1 MYQRRTHPPNDSCPV
16 GRRIGCDLY
25 HIAKDLVETS
35 GSTCPYSAGVVA
47 QITSGTAF
55 DKHGR
60 PFRRRNYIPG
70 IVVVAALAVVTLVVW
85 VIAFNQPTDTHQLAA
100 CNPPPPVANAT
111 QTALG
116 EQVTTATMS
125 DVTPAKLA
133 DTKIR
138 VLNASGQGGQA
149 AEVAGALRDL
159 GYAPPTAGNDTVY
172 ENTRLECQG
181 QIRFGPSGRAAA
193 AALWLVTPCTE
204 LFEDQR
210 PDDTVDLAIGTEFS
224 EVSHNDD
231 IDAVLASLRPD
242 ATQPAESTLLKKIHS
257 AAC

>member
-1 MYQRRTHPPNDSCPV
+1 M
-16 GRRIGCDLY
+16 
-25 HIAKDLVETS
+25 
-35 GSTCPYSAGVVA
+35 VA

-60 PFRRRNYIPG
+60 PFRRRNILPA
-70 IVVVAALAVVTLVVW
+70 IITVIALAVVTLVVW
-85 VIAFNQPTDTHQLAA
+85 VFAFNQTSDVQQAAA
-100 CNPPPPVANAT
+100 CNPPPAAADAT

-116 EQVTTATMS
+116 QQMSPATMT

-172 ENTRLECQG
+172 ENTRLACQG
-181 QIRFGPSGRAAA
+181 QIRFGPAGRAAA
-193 AALWLVTPCTE
+193 AALWLVAPCTE
-204 LFEDQR
+204 LYQDQR
-210 PDDTVDLAIGTEFS
+210 GDDTVDLAIGTEFT
-224 EVSHNDD
+224 EISHNDD
-231 IDAVLASLRPD
+231 IDAVLASLKPD
-242 ATQPAESTLLKKIHS
+242 ATQPADSALLKKIHS

>member
-1 MYQRRTHPPNDSCPV
+1 
-16 GRRIGCDLY
+16 
-25 HIAKDLVETS
+25 
-35 GSTCPYSAGVVA
+35 VVS

-60 PFRRRNYIPG
+60 PFRRRNYLPG
-70 IVVVAALAVVTLVVW
+70 IITVVALAVVTLLVW
-85 VIAFNQPTDTHQLAA
+85 VIAFNQTTEVQQQAA
-100 CNPPPPVANAT
+100 CNPPPAAGDAT

-116 EQVTTATMS
+116 EQVSAATMTE
-125 DVTPAKLA
+125 VTPAKLA

-181 QIRFGPSGRAAA
+181 QIRFGPTGRAAA
-193 AALWLVTPCTE
+193 ASLWLVAPCTE
-204 LFEDQR
+204 LFQDQR
-210 PDDTVDLAIGTEFS
+210 GDDTVDLAIGTEFS
-224 EVSHNDD
+224 EISHNDD
-231 IDAVLASLRPD
+231 IDAVLASLKPD
-242 ATQPAESTLLKKIHS
+242 ATQPADSTLVKKIHS

>member
-1 MYQRRTHPPNDSCPV
+1 M
-16 GRRIGCDLY
+16 
-25 HIAKDLVETS
+25 
-35 GSTCPYSAGVVA
+35 VA

-70 IVVVAALAVVTLVVW
+70 IVVMVVLALVTLAVWVV
-85 VIAFNQPTDTHQLAA
+85 AFNQTADVTQQAA
-100 CNPPPPVANAT
+100 CNPPPPVADAT

-116 EQVTTATMS
+116 EPVSAATML

-149 AEVAGALRDL
+149 SEVAGALRDL

-172 ENTRLECQG
+172 ENTRLACQG

-193 AALWLVTPCTE
+193 AALWLVAPCTE
-204 LFEDQR
+204 LFQDQR

-224 EVSHNDD
+224 DVGHNDD

-242 ATQPAESTLLKKIHS
+242 ATQPADPALIKKVHS
-257 AAC
+257 AGC

>member
-1 MYQRRTHPPNDSCPV
+1 MKDQV
-16 GRRIGCDLY
+16 GTREV
-25 HIAKDLVETS
+25 AS
-35 GSTCPYSAGVVA
+35 PYSAGVVS

-55 DKHGR
+55 DKNGR
-60 PFRRRNYIPG
+60 PFRRRNFLPG
-70 IVVVAALAVVTLVVW
+70 IIVATVLAVATVVVW
-85 VIAFNQPTDTHQLAA
+85 VVAFNQTTDVPQAAA
-100 CNPPPPVANAT
+100 CNQPPAATDAT

-116 EQVTTATMS
+116 QRVTAATMV
-125 DVTPAKLA
+125 DVMPAKLV

-149 AEVAGALRDL
+149 GEVAGALRDL

-172 ENTRLECQG
+172 QNTRLQCQG

-193 AALWLVTPCTE
+193 AALWLVAPCTE
-204 LFEDQR
+204 LYQDQR
-210 PDDTVDLAIGTEFS
+210 GDDSVDLAIGTDFTEI
-224 EVSHNDD
+224 SHNDD

-242 ATQPAESTLLKKIHS
+242 ATQPADSALLSKIHS